1 MIKTMCSLILSTDL
15 LLMKIIYIFK
25 LVLEEKKNACHCGYD
40 LAFAMILNISIKF
53 NIKIDMKLFS
63 LTFVTKFLLYQ
74 RLNFWLKQR
83 EKY

>member
-25 LVLEEKKNACHCGYD
+25 LVLEEKKNACHCEYD

>member
-1 MIKTMCSLILSTDL
+1 MIKTICSLIISTDL

-25 LVLEEKKNACHCGYD
+25 LVLEEKKNACHCEYD
-40 LAFAMILNISIKF
+40 LAFAMISNISIKF

-63 LTFVTKFLLYQ
+63 LTFETNFYFYR

>member
-1 MIKTMCSLILSTDL
+1 MIKTICSLIISTDL
-15 LLMKIIYIFK
+15 SSMKIIYIFK
-25 LVLEEKKNACHCGYD
+25 LVLEEKKNACHCEYD
-40 LAFAMILNISIKF
+40 IAFAMILNISIQF

-63 LTFVTKFLLYQ
+63 LTFVTKFILYR